1 MVSFRKSW
9 GEVILAKKR
18 IFFYLII
25 QLSDAILFLYTFFGL
40 MNVAVGL
47 FYKRTK
53 IEHFRSAHAL
63 IISHM

>member
-1 MVSFRKSW
+1 MVSFRESW
-9 GEVILAKKR
+9 GKVILAKKK
-18 IFFYLII
+18 IFYLRI

-63 IISHM
+63 IK